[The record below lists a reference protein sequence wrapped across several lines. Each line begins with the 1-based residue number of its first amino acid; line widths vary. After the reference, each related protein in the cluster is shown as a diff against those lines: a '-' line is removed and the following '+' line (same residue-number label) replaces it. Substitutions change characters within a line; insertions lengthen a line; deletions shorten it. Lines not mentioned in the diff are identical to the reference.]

1 MNTDNSWIKLPRM
14 FMNWQWYQN
23 TNMVHLYLY
32 LLLNANIENKLY
44 FGISI
49 QRGECL
55 VSLSTLSRDTGISRD
70 SVKRYLKKLKD
81 TKDIS
86 YKKLS
91 KGRIIVLLDFDK
103 FQPVGIDEPA
113 PNWIK
118 LYRKICDWQWYQ
130 DAKMVHL
137 FVHLMLKASIMKG
150 SDLSD
155 SWQLCTSLRILSK
168 ETGLSLQNIRTCIG
182 KLQRTGEITFRTSPT
197 HLQSIITICNSG
209 SYQTSKRQIAPIS
222 PQCRPDVAP
231 IEECTVL
238 KIENDEISTQQSCNV
253 SNRITD
259 VYNDTKRQAAPIAPQ
274 LRPNCAPMSPQC
286 RPNAAPMPPLPKE
299 YKNIRNKE
307 SKKINTNNARTHEED
322 FVDFSEKETSK
333 ENQQKKGEKESLLSL
348 SLHDDVWLG
357 AIKKKFAFKSIE
369 EVKDKVENF
378 DLDHICRGNKEHKD
392 IVDYK
397 SHFCDWLK
405 FNLMEQSPSKRK
417 STPNTER
424 WEGEKFVPKSSE
436 GGIYDGPF

>member
-14 FMNWQWYQN
+14 FMNWQWYKN

-32 LLLNANIENKLY
+32 LLLNANIEDKYY

-70 SVKRYLKKLKD
+70 SIKRYLKKLQA
-81 TKDIS
+81 TKEIS
-86 YKKLS
+86 YRKLS
-91 KGRIIVLLDFDK
+91 KGRIIVLLDFNK
-103 FQPVGIDEPA
+103 FQPTGTDDPVPD
-113 PNWIK
+113 WIK
-118 LYRKICDWQWYQ
+118 LYRKIGDWEWYQ

-137 FVHLMLKASIMKG
+137 FVHLMLKASFMDG
-150 SDLSD
+150 RGLSD
-155 SWQLCTSLRILSK
+155 SWQLCTSLRVLSK
-168 ETGLSLQNIRTCIG
+168 ETGLSLQNIRSCIG
-182 KLQRTGEITFRTSPT
+182 KLQRTGEITFRTLPT
-197 HLQSIITICNSG
+197 HQQSIITICNSD
-209 SYQTSKRQIAPIS
+209 SYQASKRQ
-222 PQCRPDVAP
+222 
-231 IEECTVL
+231 T
-238 KIENDEISTQQSCNV
+238 
-253 SNRITD
+253 
-259 VYNDTKRQAAPIAPQ
+259 APIAPQ
-274 LRPNCAPMSPQC
+274 LRPNCAPMPPQL
-286 RPNAAPMPPLPKE
+286 RPDVAPIAPLPKE

-307 SKKINTNNARTHEED
+307 SKKINNNARAHEED
-322 FVDFSEKETSK
+322 FVDFSEEKTSK
-333 ENQQKKGEKESLLSL
+333 ENQQKKVEKESFLSL

-357 AIKKKFAFKSIE
+357 AIKKKFALKSIE

-405 FNLMEQSPSKRK
+405 FNLMEQSPRKRK
-417 STPNTER
+417 STPNAER

-436 GGIYDGPF
+436 GGIYNGPF

>member
-103 FQPVGIDEPA
+103 FQPAGIDEPA

-137 FVHLMLKASIMKG
+137 FVHLMLKASIRKG

-182 KLQRTGEITFRTSPT
+182 KLQRTGEITFRTLPT

-209 SYQTSKRQIAPIS
+209 SYQASKRQIAPIS

-238 KIENDEISTQQSCNV
+238 KIENDEISTQQNCNV
-253 SNRITD
+253 SNRTTE
-259 VYNDTKRQAAPIAPQ
+259 VYNDTKRQAAPMSPQ

>member
-103 FQPVGIDEPA
+103 FQPVGIDEPT

-182 KLQRTGEITFRTSPT
+182 KLQRTGEITFRTLPT
-197 HLQSIITICNSG
+197 HQQSIITIYNSG
-209 SYQTSKRQIAPIS
+209 SYQTSKRQIAPMP

-238 KIENDEISTQQSCNV
+238 KIENDEISTQQNCNV

-259 VYNDTKRQAAPIAPQ
+259 VYNDTKRQAAPMSPQ

-286 RPNAAPMPPLPKE
+286 RPNAAPMSPLPKE

-322 FVDFSEKETSK
+322 FVDFSEKETSI

-405 FNLMEQSPSKRK
+405 FNLMEQSPRKRK
-417 STPNTER
+417 CTPNAER

-436 GGIYDGPF
+436 GGIYNGPF

>member
-182 KLQRTGEITFRTSPT
+182 KLQRTGEITFRTLPT
-197 HLQSIITICNSG
+197 HLQSVITIYNSG

-238 KIENDEISTQQSCNV
+238 KIENDEISTQQNCNV
-253 SNRITD
+253 SNRITE
-259 VYNDTKRQAAPIAPQ
+259 VYNDAKRQAAPMSPQ
-274 LRPNCAPMSPQC
+274 LRPNCAPISPQC
-286 RPNAAPMPPLPKE
+286 HPNAAPMPPLPKE

-333 ENQQKKGEKESLLSL
+333 ENQQKKGEKESFLSL
-348 SLHDDVWLG
+348 SLHDDVWLD

>member
-182 KLQRTGEITFRTSPT
+182 KLQRTGEITFRTLPT
-197 HLQSIITICNSG
+197 HLQSIITICNSS

-222 PQCRPDVAP
+222 PQCRPDIAP

-238 KIENDEISTQQSCNV
+238 KIENDEISTQQNYNV
-253 SNRITD
+253 SNRITE
-259 VYNDTKRQAAPIAPQ
+259 VYNDTKQQ
-274 LRPNCAPMSPQC
+274 TAPMSPRC

-333 ENQQKKGEKESLLSL
+333 ENQQKKGEKESFLSL
-348 SLHDDVWLG
+348 SLQDEVWLG

-405 FNLMEQSPSKRK
+405 FNLMEQSPRKRK
-417 STPNTER
+417 STPNAER

>member
-1 MNTDNSWIKLPRM
+1 M
-14 FMNWQWYQN
+14 
-23 TNMVHLYLY
+23 
-32 LLLNANIENKLY
+32 
-44 FGISI
+44 
-49 QRGECL
+49 
-55 VSLSTLSRDTGISRD
+55 
-70 SVKRYLKKLKD
+70 
-81 TKDIS
+81 
-86 YKKLS
+86 
-91 KGRIIVLLDFDK
+91 
-103 FQPVGIDEPA
+103 
-113 PNWIK
+113 
-118 LYRKICDWQWYQ
+118 
-130 DAKMVHL
+130 
-137 FVHLMLKASIMKG
+137 
-150 SDLSD
+150 
-155 SWQLCTSLRILSK
+155 
-168 ETGLSLQNIRTCIG
+168 QNIRTCIG
-182 KLQRTGEITFRTSPT
+182 KLQRTGEITFRTLPT
-197 HLQSIITICNSG
+197 HQQSIITICNSD
-209 SYQTSKRQIAPIS
+209 SYQAPKRQIAPMS

-238 KIENDEISTQQSCNV
+238 KIETNDIPTQQN
-253 SNRITD
+253 SNISSGVTEGYD
-259 VYNDTKRQAAPIAPQ
+259 DTKQPT
-274 LRPNCAPMSPQC
+274 APMSPQC
-286 RPNAAPMPPLPKE
+286 RPNAAPIAPQCRPDCAPMSPLPKE

-307 SKKINTNNARTHEED
+307 SKKINTNDARTHEED

-333 ENQQKKGEKESLLSL
+333 ENQQKKGEKESFLSL

-357 AIKKKFAFKSIE
+357 AIKKKFALKSIE

>member
-81 TKDIS
+81 TKDVS

-182 KLQRTGEITFRTSPT
+182 KLQRTGEITFRTLPT

-209 SYQTSKRQIAPIS
+209 SYQTSKQQIAPIS

-238 KIENDEISTQQSCNV
+238 KIENDEISTQQNCNV
-253 SNRITD
+253 SNRITE
-259 VYNDTKRQAAPIAPQ
+259 VYNDTKRQA
-274 LRPNCAPMSPQC
+274 APMSPQC

-307 SKKINTNNARTHEED
+307 SKKINTNNAHTHEED

>member
-182 KLQRTGEITFRTSPT
+182 KLQRTGEITFRTLPT
-197 HLQSIITICNSG
+197 HLQSVITIYNSG

-238 KIENDEISTQQSCNV
+238 KIGNDEISTQQNYNV
-253 SNRITD
+253 SNRITE
-259 VYNDTKRQAAPIAPQ
+259 VYNDTKREAAPMSPQ

>member
-182 KLQRTGEITFRTSPT
+182 KLQRTGEITFRTLPT

-209 SYQTSKRQIAPIS
+209 SYQTSKRQIAPMS

-238 KIENDEISTQQSCNV
+238 KIENDEIPTQQNCNV
-253 SNRITD
+253 SNRITE
-259 VYNDTKRQAAPIAPQ
+259 VYNDTKRQAAPMSPQ
-274 LRPNCAPMSPQC
+274 LRPNCTPMSPQC
-286 RPNAAPMPPLPKE
+286 RPNCAPMPPLPKE

-307 SKKINTNNARTHEED
+307 SKKINTNDARTHEED

-333 ENQQKKGEKESLLSL
+333 ENQQKKGEKESFLSL

>member
-182 KLQRTGEITFRTSPT
+182 KLQRTGEITFRTLPT
-197 HLQSIITICNSG
+197 HLQSVITIYNSG

-238 KIENDEISTQQSCNV
+238 KIENDEISTQQNCNV
-253 SNRITD
+253 SNRITK
-259 VYNDTKRQAAPIAPQ
+259 VYNDAKRQAAPMSPQ
-274 LRPNCAPMSPQC
+274 LRPNCAPISPQC
-286 RPNAAPMPPLPKE
+286 HPNAAPMPPLPKE

-333 ENQQKKGEKESLLSL
+333 ENQQKKGEKESFLSL
-348 SLHDDVWLG
+348 SLHDDVWLD

>member
-23 TNMVHLYLY
+23 TYMVHLYLY

-182 KLQRTGEITFRTSPT
+182 KLQRTGEITFRTLPT

-209 SYQTSKRQIAPIS
+209 SYQTSKRQIAPMS
-222 PQCRPDVAP
+222 PRCSPDVAP

-238 KIENDEISTQQSCNV
+238 KIENDEISTQQNCNV
-253 SNRITD
+253 SNRITE
-259 VYNDTKRQAAPIAPQ
+259 VYNDTKRQAAPMSPQ
-274 LRPNCAPMSPQC
+274 LRPDVAPMSPQC
-286 RPNAAPMPPLPKE
+286 RPNAAPMSPLPKE

-307 SKKINTNNARTHEED
+307 SKKININNARAHEED

-333 ENQQKKGEKESLLSL
+333 ENQQKKGEKESFLSL
-348 SLHDDVWLG
+348 SLHDDVWLS
-357 AIKKKFAFKSIE
+357 AIKKKFALKSIE

>member
-155 SWQLCTSLRILSK
+155 SLQLCTSLRILSK

-182 KLQRTGEITFRTSPT
+182 KLQRTGEITFRTLPT

-238 KIENDEISTQQSCNV
+238 KIENDEISTQRNCNV
-253 SNRITD
+253 SNRITE
-259 VYNDTKRQAAPIAPQ
+259 VYNDTKRQAAPMSPQ

-286 RPNAAPMPPLPKE
+286 RPNAAPIPPLPKE

>member
-182 KLQRTGEITFRTSPT
+182 KLQRTGEITFRTLPT

-222 PQCRPDVAP
+222 PQCRPDVAT

-238 KIENDEISTQQSCNV
+238 KIENDEISTQQNCNV
-253 SNRITD
+253 SNRTTE
-259 VYNDTKRQAAPIAPQ
+259 VYNDTKQQAAPMSPQ

-286 RPNAAPMPPLPKE
+286 RPNAAPIPPLPKE

>member
-1 MNTDNSWIKLPRM
+1 M

-182 KLQRTGEITFRTSPT
+182 KLQRTGEITFRTLPT

-209 SYQTSKRQIAPIS
+209 SYQTSKRQIAPMP

-238 KIENDEISTQQSCNV
+238 KIENDEISTQQNCNV

-259 VYNDTKRQAAPIAPQ
+259 VYNDTKRQTAPMSPQ

-286 RPNAAPMPPLPKE
+286 RPNAAPMSPLPKE

-333 ENQQKKGEKESLLSL
+333 DNQQKKGEKKSFLSL

-405 FNLMEQSPSKRK
+405 FNLMEQSPRKRK
-417 STPNTER
+417 CTPNAER

-436 GGIYDGPF
+436 GGIYNGPF

>member
-70 SVKRYLKKLKD
+70 SLKRYLKKLKD
-81 TKDIS
+81 TKEIS

-182 KLQRTGEITFRTSPT
+182 KLQRTGEITFRTLPT

-209 SYQTSKRQIAPIS
+209 SYQTSKRQ
-222 PQCRPDVAP
+222 
-231 IEECTVL
+231 T
-238 KIENDEISTQQSCNV
+238 
-253 SNRITD
+253 
-259 VYNDTKRQAAPIAPQ
+259 
-274 LRPNCAPMSPQC
+274 APMSPQC
-286 RPNAAPMPPLPKE
+286 RPNCAPMPPLPKE

-307 SKKINTNNARTHEED
+307 SKKINTNDARTHEED

-333 ENQQKKGEKESLLSL
+333 ENQQKKGEKESFLSL

>member
-182 KLQRTGEITFRTSPT
+182 KLQRTGEITFRTLPT
-197 HLQSIITICNSG
+197 HLQSVITIYNSG

-238 KIENDEISTQQSCNV
+238 KIENDEISTQQNCNV
-253 SNRITD
+253 SNRITE
-259 VYNDTKRQAAPIAPQ
+259 VYNDAKRQAAPIAPQ
-274 LRPNCAPMSPQC
+274 LRPNCAPISPQC
-286 RPNAAPMPPLPKE
+286 HPNAAPMPPLPKE

-333 ENQQKKGEKESLLSL
+333 ENQQKKGEKESFLSL
-348 SLHDDVWLG
+348 SLHDDVWLD

>member
-182 KLQRTGEITFRTSPT
+182 KLQRTGEITFRTLPT

-209 SYQTSKRQIAPIS
+209 SYQTSKRQIAPMS

-238 KIENDEISTQQSCNV
+238 KIENNDISTQQNCNV
-253 SNRITD
+253 SDRITD
-259 VYNDTKRQAAPIAPQ
+259 VYNDTKRQAAP
-274 LRPNCAPMSPQC
+274 MSPQL

-307 SKKINTNNARTHEED
+307 SKKINTNDARTHEED

-333 ENQQKKGEKESLLSL
+333 ENQQKKGEQESFLSL

-405 FNLMEQSPSKRK
+405 FNLMEQSPRKRK
-417 STPNTER
+417 CTPNAER

-436 GGIYDGPF
+436 GGIYNGPF

>member
-182 KLQRTGEITFRTSPT
+182 KLQRTGEITFRTLPT

-209 SYQTSKRQIAPIS
+209 SYQTSKRQIAPMS

-238 KIENDEISTQQSCNV
+238 KIENDEISTQQNSNV
-253 SNRITD
+253 SNRITE
-259 VYNDTKRQAAPIAPQ
+259 VYNDTKRQAAPMSPQ
-274 LRPNCAPMSPQC
+274 LRPNCAPMSPLC
-286 RPNAAPMPPLPKE
+286 RPYAAPMPPLPKE

-333 ENQQKKGEKESLLSL
+333 ENQQKKGEKESFLSL
-348 SLHDDVWLG
+348 SLQDDVWLG

-405 FNLMEQSPSKRK
+405 FNLMEQSPRKRK
-417 STPNTER
+417 STPNAER

>member
-70 SVKRYLKKLKD
+70 SLKRYLKKLKD
-81 TKDIS
+81 TKEIS

-182 KLQRTGEITFRTSPT
+182 KLQRTGEITFRTLPT
-197 HLQSIITICNSG
+197 HQQSIITICNSD
-209 SYQTSKRQIAPIS
+209 SYQASKRQIAPMS

-238 KIENDEISTQQSCNV
+238 KIETNDIPTQQN
-253 SNRITD
+253 SNISSGVTEGYD
-259 VYNDTKRQAAPIAPQ
+259 DTKQPT
-274 LRPNCAPMSPQC
+274 APMSPQC
-286 RPNAAPMPPLPKE
+286 RPNAAPIAPQCRPDCAPMPPLPKE

-307 SKKINTNNARTHEED
+307 SKKININNARAHEED

-333 ENQQKKGEKESLLSL
+333 ENQQKKGEKESFLSL
-348 SLHDDVWLG
+348 SLHDDVWLS
-357 AIKKKFAFKSIE
+357 AIKKKFALKSIE

>member
-182 KLQRTGEITFRTSPT
+182 KLQRTGEITFRTLPT

-209 SYQTSKRQIAPIS
+209 SYQTSKRQIAPMP

-231 IEECTVL
+231 MEECTVL
-238 KIENDEISTQQSCNV
+238 KIENDEISTQRNCNV

-259 VYNDTKRQAAPIAPQ
+259 VYNDTKRQAAPMSPQ
-274 LRPNCAPMSPQC
+274 LRPNCAPMPPQL
-286 RPNAAPMPPLPKE
+286 RPDVAPMPP
-299 YKNIRNKE
+299 
-307 SKKINTNNARTHEED
+307 
-322 FVDFSEKETSK
+322 
-333 ENQQKKGEKESLLSL
+333 Q
-348 SLHDDVWLG
+348 
-357 AIKKKFAFKSIE
+357 
-369 EVKDKVENF
+369 
-378 DLDHICRGNKEHKD
+378 C
-392 IVDYK
+392 
-397 SHFCDWLK
+397 C
-405 FNLMEQSPSKRK
+405 
-417 STPNTER
+417 PNVAPT
-424 WEGEKFVPKSSE
+424 
-436 GGIYDGPF
+436 

>member
-14 FMNWQWYQN
+14 FMNWQWYKN

-32 LLLNANIENKLY
+32 LLLNANIEDKYY

-70 SVKRYLKKLKD
+70 SIKRYLKKLQA
-81 TKDIS
+81 TKEIS
-86 YKKLS
+86 YRKLS
-91 KGRIIVLLDFDK
+91 KGRIIVLLDFNK
-103 FQPVGIDEPA
+103 FQPTGTDDPVPD
-113 PNWIK
+113 WIK
-118 LYRKICDWQWYQ
+118 LYRKIGDWEWYQ

-137 FVHLMLKASIMKG
+137 FVHLMLKASFMDG
-150 SDLSD
+150 RGLSD
-155 SWQLCTSLRILSK
+155 SWQLCTSLRVLSK
-168 ETGLSLQNIRTCIG
+168 ETGLNLQNIRSCIG
-182 KLQRTGEITFRTSPT
+182 KLQRTGEITFRTLPT
-197 HLQSIITICNSG
+197 HQQSLITICNSD
-209 SYQTSKRQIAPIS
+209 SYQASKRQTAPIV
-222 PQCRPDVAP
+222 PQLRPDAAP
-231 IEECTVL
+231 ITSQL
-238 KIENDEISTQQSCNV
+238 RPD
-253 SNRITD
+253 
-259 VYNDTKRQAAPIAPQ
+259 AAPIA
-274 LRPNCAPMSPQC
+274 
-286 RPNAAPMPPLPKE
+286 PLPKE

-307 SKKINTNNARTHEED
+307 SKKINNNARAHEED

-333 ENQQKKGEKESLLSL
+333 ENQQKKGEKESFLSL

>member
-182 KLQRTGEITFRTSPT
+182 KLQRTGEITFRTLPT

-209 SYQTSKRQIAPIS
+209 SYQTSKRQIAPI
-222 PQCRPDVAP
+222 
-231 IEECTVL
+231 
-238 KIENDEISTQQSCNV
+238 
-253 SNRITD
+253 
-259 VYNDTKRQAAPIAPQ
+259 
-274 LRPNCAPMSPQC
+274 SPQC

-333 ENQQKKGEKESLLSL
+333 ENQQKKGEKESFLSL

>member
-182 KLQRTGEITFRTSPT
+182 KLQRTGEITFRTLPT

-209 SYQTSKRQIAPIS
+209 SYQTSKRQIAPMS

-238 KIENDEISTQQSCNV
+238 KIENDEISTQQNCNV
-253 SNRITD
+253 SNRITE
-259 VYNDTKRQAAPIAPQ
+259 VYNNTKRQT
-274 LRPNCAPMSPQC
+274 APMSPQC
-286 RPNAAPMPPLPKE
+286 RPNCAPMPPLPKE

-307 SKKINTNNARTHEED
+307 SKKINTNDARTHEED

>member
-182 KLQRTGEITFRTSPT
+182 KLQRTGEITFRTLPT
-197 HLQSIITICNSG
+197 HLQSVITIYNSG

-238 KIENDEISTQQSCNV
+238 KIENDEISTQQNCNV
-253 SNRITD
+253 SNRITE
-259 VYNDTKRQAAPIAPQ
+259 VYNDAKRQAAPMSPQ

>member
-44 FGISI
+44 CGISI

-70 SVKRYLKKLKD
+70 SLKRYLKKLKD

-103 FQPVGIDEPA
+103 FQPVGIDEPV
-113 PNWIK
+113 PSWIK

-137 FVHLMLKASIMKG
+137 FVHLMLKASIMNG
-150 SDLSD
+150 SGLSD

-182 KLQRTGEITFRTSPT
+182 KLQRTGEITFRTLPT
-197 HLQSIITICNSG
+197 HQQSIITICNSD
-209 SYQTSKRQIAPIS
+209 SYQASKRQIAPIA
-222 PQCRPDVAP
+222 PQCRPDCAP

-238 KIENDEISTQQSCNV
+238 KIETNDISTQQNSSVNSGV
-253 SNRITD
+253 TD
-259 VYNDTKRQAAPIAPQ
+259 SYDNTKQQVDPIAPQ
-274 LRPNCAPMSPQC
+274 CRPNCAPMSPQC
-286 RPNAAPMPPLPKE
+286 RPDCAPMSPLPKE

-307 SKKINTNNARTHEED
+307 SKKININDTRAHEED
-322 FVDFSEKETSK
+322 FVDFSEKEASK
-333 ENQQKKGEKESLLSL
+333 ENQQKKGEKESFLSL

-357 AIKKKFAFKSIE
+357 AIKKKFALKSIE

-405 FNLMEQSPSKRK
+405 FNLMEQSPRKRK
-417 STPNTER
+417 STPNAER

>member
-86 YKKLS
+86 YKKMS

-182 KLQRTGEITFRTSPT
+182 KLQRTGEITFRTLPT

-209 SYQTSKRQIAPIS
+209 SYQTSKGQIAPMP

-231 IEECTVL
+231 MEECTVL
-238 KIENDEISTQQSCNV
+238 KIENDEISTQQNCNV

-259 VYNDTKRQAAPIAPQ
+259 VYNDTKRQTAPMSPQ
-274 LRPNCAPMSPQC
+274 LRPNCAPMS
-286 RPNAAPMPPLPKE
+286 PLPKE

-333 ENQQKKGEKESLLSL
+333 DNQQKKGEKKSFLSL

-405 FNLMEQSPSKRK
+405 FNLMEQSPRKRK
-417 STPNTER
+417 CTPNAER

-436 GGIYDGPF
+436 GGIYNGPF

>member
-182 KLQRTGEITFRTSPT
+182 KLQRTGEITFRTLPT

-209 SYQTSKRQIAPIS
+209 SYQTSKRQIAPMS

-238 KIENDEISTQQSCNV
+238 KIENDEISTQQNCNV
-253 SNRITD
+253 SNRITE
-259 VYNDTKRQAAPIAPQ
+259 VYDNTKRQTAPMSPQ

-286 RPNAAPMPPLPKE
+286 RPNCAPMPPLPKE

-307 SKKINTNNARTHEED
+307 SKKINTNDARTHEED

>member
-14 FMNWQWYQN
+14 FMNWQWYKN

-32 LLLNANIENKLY
+32 LLLNANIEDKYY

-70 SVKRYLKKLKD
+70 SIKRYLKKLQA
-81 TKDIS
+81 TKEIS
-86 YKKLS
+86 YRKLS
-91 KGRIIVLLDFDK
+91 KGRIIVLLDFNK
-103 FQPVGIDEPA
+103 FQPTGTDDPVPD
-113 PNWIK
+113 WIK
-118 LYRKICDWQWYQ
+118 LYRKIGDWEWYQ

-137 FVHLMLKASIMKG
+137 FVHLMLKASFMDG
-150 SDLSD
+150 RGLSD
-155 SWQLCTSLRILSK
+155 SWQLCTSLRVLSK
-168 ETGLSLQNIRTCIG
+168 ETGLNLQNIRSCIG
-182 KLQRTGEITFRTSPT
+182 KLQRTGEITFRTLPT
-197 HLQSIITICNSG
+197 HQQSLITICNSD
-209 SYQTSKRQIAPIS
+209 SYQSSKRQTAPMV
-222 PQCRPDVAP
+222 PQLRPD
-231 IEECTVL
+231 
-238 KIENDEISTQQSCNV
+238 
-253 SNRITD
+253 
-259 VYNDTKRQAAPIAPQ
+259 AAPIA
-274 LRPNCAPMSPQC
+274 
-286 RPNAAPMPPLPKE
+286 PLPKE

-307 SKKINTNNARTHEED
+307 SKKINNNARAHEED

-333 ENQQKKGEKESLLSL
+333 ENQQKKGEKESFLSL

>member
-182 KLQRTGEITFRTSPT
+182 KLQRTGEITFRTLPT

-209 SYQTSKRQIAPIS
+209 SYQTSKRQIAP
-222 PQCRPDVAP
+222 
-231 IEECTVL
+231 
-238 KIENDEISTQQSCNV
+238 
-253 SNRITD
+253 
-259 VYNDTKRQAAPIAPQ
+259 
-274 LRPNCAPMSPQC
+274 MSPRC

-333 ENQQKKGEKESLLSL
+333 ENQQKKGEKESFLSL

-405 FNLMEQSPSKRK
+405 FNLMEQSPRKRK
-417 STPNTER
+417 CTPNAER

-436 GGIYDGPF
+436 GGIYNGPF

>member
-182 KLQRTGEITFRTSPT
+182 KLQRTGEITFRTLPT
-197 HLQSIITICNSG
+197 HLQSVITIYNSG

-238 KIENDEISTQQSCNV
+238 KIENDEISTQQNCNV
-253 SNRITD
+253 SNRITE
-259 VYNDTKRQAAPIAPQ
+259 VYNDTKRQAAPMSPQ

-286 RPNAAPMPPLPKE
+286 RLNCAPMPPLPKE

-307 SKKINTNNARTHEED
+307 SKKINTNDARTHEED

>member
-197 HLQSIITICNSG
+197 HLQSIITICNSD

>member
-182 KLQRTGEITFRTSPT
+182 KLQRTGEITFRTLPT

-209 SYQTSKRQIAPIS
+209 SYQTSKRQIAPMP

-231 IEECTVL
+231 MEECTVL
-238 KIENDEISTQQSCNV
+238 KIENDEISTQQNCNV

-259 VYNDTKRQAAPIAPQ
+259 VYNDTKRQTAPMSPQ
-274 LRPNCAPMSPQC
+274 LRPNCAPMS
-286 RPNAAPMPPLPKE
+286 PLPKE

-333 ENQQKKGEKESLLSL
+333 DNQQKKGEKKSFLSL

-405 FNLMEQSPSKRK
+405 FNLMEQSPRKRK
-417 STPNTER
+417 CTPNAER

-436 GGIYDGPF
+436 GGIYNGPF

>member
-14 FMNWQWYQN
+14 FMNWQWYKN

-32 LLLNANIENKLY
+32 LLLNANIEDKYY

-70 SVKRYLKKLKD
+70 SIKRYLKKLQA
-81 TKDIS
+81 TKEIS
-86 YKKLS
+86 YRKLS
-91 KGRIIVLLDFDK
+91 KGRIIVLLDFNK
-103 FQPVGIDEPA
+103 FQPTGTDDPVPD
-113 PNWIK
+113 WIK
-118 LYRKICDWQWYQ
+118 LYRKIGDWEWYQ

-137 FVHLMLKASIMKG
+137 FVHLMLKASFMDG
-150 SDLSD
+150 RGLSD
-155 SWQLCTSLRILSK
+155 SWQLCTSLRVLSK
-168 ETGLSLQNIRTCIG
+168 ETGLNLQNIRSCIG
-182 KLQRTGEITFRTSPT
+182 KLQRTGEITFRTLPT
-197 HLQSIITICNSG
+197 HQQSLITICNSD
-209 SYQTSKRQIAPIS
+209 SYQSSKRQTAPIV
-222 PQCRPDVAP
+222 PQLRPDAAP
-231 IEECTVL
+231 ITSQL
-238 KIENDEISTQQSCNV
+238 RPD
-253 SNRITD
+253 
-259 VYNDTKRQAAPIAPQ
+259 AAPIA
-274 LRPNCAPMSPQC
+274 
-286 RPNAAPMPPLPKE
+286 PLPKE

-307 SKKINTNNARTHEED
+307 SKKINNNARAHEED

-333 ENQQKKGEKESLLSL
+333 ENQQKKGEKESFLSL

>member
-70 SVKRYLKKLKD
+70 SVKSYLKKLKD

-182 KLQRTGEITFRTSPT
+182 KLQRTGEITFRTLPT

-209 SYQTSKRQIAPIS
+209 SYQTSKRQIAPMP

-231 IEECTVL
+231 MEECTVL
-238 KIENDEISTQQSCNV
+238 KIENDEISTQQNCNV

-259 VYNDTKRQAAPIAPQ
+259 VYNDTKRQTAPMSPQ

-286 RPNAAPMPPLPKE
+286 RPNAAPMSPLPKE

-333 ENQQKKGEKESLLSL
+333 DNQQKKGEKKSFLSL

-405 FNLMEQSPSKRK
+405 FNLIEQSPRKRK
-417 STPNTER
+417 CTPNAER

-436 GGIYDGPF
+436 GGIYNGPF